1 VDYTTSGIALTI
13 DDVGASSKHFEV
25 YGLTRLPLGRLKIPF
40 PGNFLF
46 LKYMPPIKRWGPYR
60 ELEASEWDR
69 ILSLLETGG
78 SRLTV
83 AITAGWVEANGRIVP
98 FPHKYPEAAAVI
110 REGVARGLL
119 EIANHGYT
127 HCVVTDRA
135 FRPRMVRGNRP
146 FHREFLPDVPESAQR
161 HHLRAAQAI
170 LQDFF
175 GVPVVTFVPPGNAFT
190 AVTVALAV
198 EHGLRYLSCRDAA
211 RFGPIPG
218 MTYVNGPLV
227 RSLHDRDLVLGGIE
241 MLARELTRQSAGF
254 VTVREVGARQRC

>member
-1 VDYTTSGIALTI
+1 MSPRRRYRRPRSPRRALPRSSSPTSSSDVPDPGAEELSSGAALTRPMSWEGRSVDYTTIGIALTI

-110 REGVARGLL
+110 REGVARRHL
-119 EIANHGYT
+119 EN
-127 HCVVTDRA
+127 
-135 FRPRMVRGNRP
+135 
-146 FHREFLPDVPESAQR
+146 SKQ
-161 HHLRAAQAI
+161 
-170 LQDFF
+170 
-175 GVPVVTFVPPGNAFT
+175 
-190 AVTVALAV
+190 
-198 EHGLRYLSCRDAA
+198 
-211 RFGPIPG
+211 
-218 MTYVNGPLV
+218 
-227 RSLHDRDLVLGGIE
+227 
-241 MLARELTRQSAGF
+241 
-254 VTVREVGARQRC
+254 